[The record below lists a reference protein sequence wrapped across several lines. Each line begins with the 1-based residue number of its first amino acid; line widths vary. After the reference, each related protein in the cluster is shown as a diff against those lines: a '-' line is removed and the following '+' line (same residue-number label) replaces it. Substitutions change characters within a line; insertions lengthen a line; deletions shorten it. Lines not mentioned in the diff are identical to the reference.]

1 MEGFLCQNGLK
12 RYDNNSQKQLTPD
25 DRNSSTHPKCKVWN
39 SGLCF
44 INVELTE
51 GSAMPSLIK
60 IKQYL
65 LGLLITILASH
76 CMADTSRKISFITID
91 VAPWAYVNK
100 AGEMEGAFIEL
111 IREIGHRINRDISI
125 TITPFARVDRELE
138 TGSHDCTILVPRP
151 EKLVVKGDVIS
162 FHAMGVI
169 PRKGIEIKQYE
180 DIQPLHLSVI
190 RGATMTPRF
199 DEDTTIYKEYDTDY
213 LIGLRKIARGRLDG
227 IVGAIPTLLYLA
239 EQEGVDD
246 QLGKPFALTEIPLM
260 FQCSKNSPDLEIMPH
275 INQAIADMKEEGVVK
290 RIQSRYYF

>member
-1 MEGFLCQNGLK
+1 MLLLL
-12 RYDNNSQKQLTPD
+12 R
-25 DRNSSTHPKCKVWN
+25 
-39 SGLCF
+39 
-44 INVELTE
+44 
-51 GSAMPSLIK
+51 

-65 LGLLITILASH
+65 LGLSIVFLALPGT
-76 CMADTSRKISFITID
+76 ADPGDKLSFITID
-91 VAPWAYVNK
+91 VAPWAYLNK
-100 AGEMEGAFIEL
+100 AGDMEGAFIEL
-111 IREIGHRINRDISI
+111 IDEIGKRIDRKISI

-169 PRKGIEIKQYE
+169 PRKGIEITTYE
-180 DIQPLHLSVI
+180 DIQALQLSVI

-199 DEDTTIYKEYDTDY
+199 DEDTKIYKEYDTDY

-239 EQEGVDD
+239 KQEGVDD
-246 QLGKPFALTEIPLM
+246 QLGTPFALTEIPLL
-260 FQCSKNSPDLEIMPH
+260 FQCSKNSPNLDIMPLV
-275 INQAIADMKEEGVVK
+275 NKAIADMKAEGVIE